1 MVEEERVNEMRIEE
15 PYFMKNPEWFY
26 FDETQFKYV
35 LTDKATEKAKKSYE
49 DYYENLDDKTVD

>member
-1 MVEEERVNEMRIEE
+1 
-15 PYFMKNPEWFY
+15 MKNPEWIY
-26 FDETQFKYV
+26 IDETQFKYV

>member
-1 MVEEERVNEMRIEE
+1 MRIEE

-26 FDETQFKYV
+26 LDETQFKYV
-35 LTDKATEKAKKSYE
+35 LTDKVTEKAKKSYE